1 MLFVPE
7 GTVTDQM
14 VELEHELEQLRSK
27 IAALEAA
34 LQEKPDYGIGEGDPA
49 VTSWELD
56 HALLQDFRERQA
68 SLEQALQR
76 LDRGTYGV
84 CEQCGNPIHPDR
96 LAILPDTKVCIRC
109 AQAKAGSGNGPG
121 DR

>member
-1 MLFVPE
+1 M
-7 GTVTDQM
+7 TDQM
-14 VELEHELEQLRSK
+14 KELEHELEQLRSK

-56 HALLQDFRERQA
+56 HALLQDFKERQA
-68 SLEQALQR
+68 SLEQAVQR
-76 LDRGTYGV
+76 LDRGTYGA

-96 LAILPDTKVCIRC
+96 LAILPDTKMCIRC
-109 AQAKAGSGNGPG
+109 AQAKARTG
-121 DR
+121 DRGRDR

>member
-1 MLFVPE
+1 MTE
-7 GTVTDQM
+7 QM
-14 VELEHELEQLRSK
+14 IELEHELEQLRSK
-27 IAALEAA
+27 ITALEAA

-56 HALLQDFRERQA
+56 HALLHDFKEREA

-109 AQAKAGSGNGPG
+109 AQGKARSGDGTR